1 MFGCAVWIWCGERWF
16 PGLFTLRFRKK
27 TSINTVWWIR
37 KAIQCL
43 THPFLFWHLS
53 PLTWKGITNSTFSW
67 RPRAPSR
74 DICKYIKKAAFQM
87 PKNCAKYK
95 FHWRK
100 CLGIDVVRLFAL
112 FFGKMLLVPSATSQ
126 PWGLGLYL
134 LELFFS
140 GKIRLLRNCHNPL
153 LKSQRLNVL

>member
-1 MFGCAVWIWCGERWF
+1 MVWWKMISWPFHPSLQE
-16 PGLFTLRFRKK
+16 KK